1 MIDFKKII
9 GVTAAGAML
18 MGTVACGN
26 KTENK
31 SSSSGDS
38 VTDVTLTVWTPQE
51 DQEKQDGQSESWLAA
66 EEAAFEKAH
75 KEYKI
80 TWKNATVSEGDA
92 GEQMKTDPSAGA
104 DVFLFA
110 NDQLGTLIDSK
121 AIAELP
127 DSSVEQIK
135 KDNDEEMVESVTGA
149 DGNLYGIPFSGNTWF
164 MYYNKAKVSEDDAK
178 SLDTMLE
185 KAKVSFP
192 LNDSWYIPSFYIG
205 AGATI
210 FGEKGTDASAKV
222 NLGDNAGDVTKYLVD
237 LKNNSNF
244 VLDDGASGLAGIKN
258 GNVDVL
264 FSGAWNAADVKAA
277 LGDNF
282 GVAKLP
288 TYTLNGK
295 ETQLKSFAGSKAVG
309 YNPNSKNTKA
319 ASQFAAFLGSSDAQ
333 KDHYKLRNSSVIPA
347 SKSLVSSDSDLKSDP
362 VVVAQNETI
371 AQTSILQ
378 PTIAAMSSWW
388 DPCETFGKNIT
399 SGVVTKENADSK
411 TNEWQDL
418 VNSSMN

>member
-1 MIDFKKII
+1 M
-9 GVTAAGAML
+9 
-18 MGTVACGN
+18 
-26 KTENK
+26 
-31 SSSSGDS
+31 
-38 VTDVTLTVWTPQE
+38 
-51 DQEKQDGQSESWLAA
+51 
-66 EEAAFEKAH
+66 
-75 KEYKI
+75 
-80 TWKNATVSEGDA
+80 
-92 GEQMKTDPSAGA
+92 
-104 DVFLFA
+104 
-110 NDQLGTLIDSK
+110 
-121 AIAELP
+121 
-127 DSSVEQIK
+127 
-135 KDNDEEMVESVTGA
+135 
-149 DGNLYGIPFSGNTWF
+149 
-164 MYYNKAKVSEDDAK
+164 
-178 SLDTMLE
+178 
-185 KAKVSFP
+185 
-192 LNDSWYIPSFYIG
+192 
-205 AGATI
+205 
-210 FGEKGTDASAKV
+210 
-222 NLGDNAGDVTKYLVD
+222 
-237 LKNNSNF
+237 
-244 VLDDGASGLAGIKN
+244 
-258 GNVDVL
+258 
-264 FSGAWNAADVKAA
+264 
-277 LGDNF
+277 GDNF

-411 TNEWQDL
+411 TSEWQDL